1 MLDFY
6 YVPDGQPAA
15 EDPNPLLHA
24 GSLTLEDYRSMDRV
38 AESQGKDMPIDYFTD
53 QSLSLSEVEQAHG
66 LLGRLG
72 RNGENRGDRN
82 SAFERLLDILGRAAA
97 RHSGLQ
103 TVSD

>member
-6 YVPDGQPAA
+6 YIPDGQPAA

-38 AESQGKDMPIDYFTD
+38 AESQGQDMPIEYFTD
-53 QSLSLSEVEQAHG
+53 QSLSLFEVEQAHRSIVG
-66 LLGRLG
+66 LGRHG
-72 RNGENRGDRN
+72 KNRGDGN
-82 SAFERLLDILGRAAA
+82 SAFEPLLEILGRAAA